1 MPDFGI
7 FRGFNDKLFG
17 DKLYAGQRPA
27 ELGNSATFIFSVKT
41 DNFGV
46 SNSTQFRMPLT
57 TSINLNMRV
66 DWGDGIIENI
76 TNHTLAIHTYATS
89 GTYTISVTGSI
100 LGWSFN
106 NTGDRL
112 KILNVS
118 KWAGLNISVNNGF
131 NGCANLT
138 ATAIDA
144 PNITTNNLASYFQL
158 CTNFNGAIGNW
169 NVSNVTNMAAMFQS
183 ASSFNQNI
191 GAWDV
196 SKVTSFDDMFNL
208 ATVFNNGGFSNIDNW
223 RFSTTNNI
231 TMFQVF
237 RDAIAFNQPIGS
249 WNTTRVINMQNMFLR
264 AIFNQ
269 NIASWDVSNVT
280 NMAGMFFSASAFN
293 QPIGSWN
300 TSAVT
305 NMANMFQ
312 SASSFNQNIGAW
324 NVSNVTNITN
334 FMFGKTAAN
343 YSAANLDS
351 IYNGWSSRA
360 VKPNISI
367 TFGTIKYTA
376 LGVAGKL
383 ILTSAPNN
391 WTITDGGI

>member
-17 DKLYAGQRPA
+17 DKLYAGQRPT

-118 KWAGLNISVNNGF
+118 KWAGLNISVNSGF
-131 NGCANLT
+131 TGCANLT

-144 PNITTNNLASYFQL
+144 PNITTNNLSSYFQL
-158 CTNFNGAIGNW
+158 CTNFNGAIANW
-169 NVSNVTNMAAMFQS
+169 NVSNVTNMGSMFQS
-183 ASSFNQNI
+183 AS
-191 GAWDV
+191 A
-196 SKVTSFDDMFNL
+196 
-208 ATVFNNGGFSNIDNW
+208 
-223 RFSTTNNI
+223 
-231 TMFQVF
+231 
-237 RDAIAFNQPIGS
+237 
-249 WNTTRVINMQNMFLR
+249 
-264 AIFNQ
+264 FNQ
-269 NIASWDVSNVT
+269 NIAGWNTSAVTNMGSMFNDATSFNNAGSADINNWNVSNVT
-280 NMAGMFFSASAFN
+280 NMGSMFLRCAFN
-293 QPIGSWN
+293 QNIGSWN

-305 NMANMFQ
+305 NMTSMFQ
-312 SASSFNQNIGAW
+312 FSSVFNQNIGGWDTSAVTNMTAMFAQTTAFNQNIGAW
-324 NVSNVTNITN
+324 NTSAVTNMSSMFQQAPAFNQNIGIWNVSNVTNFTN
-334 FMFGKTAAN
+334 FMLGKTAAN

-360 VKPNISI
+360 VNPNISI
-367 TFGTIKYTA
+367 TFGAIKFTA
-376 LGVAGKL
+376 AGVAGKA
-383 ILTSAPNN
+383 ILTGAPNN